1 MDETPLEAEI
11 RKRIKRSGPMPVSQF
26 MELCL
31 NDPAHGYYM
40 TRDPFGRGGDFT
52 TSPEVS
58 QMFGELI
65 GVWCASVWRQ
75 MGSPENVRLVE
86 LGPGRGTMM
95 LDMLRAARVVPEFRN
110 AVVVHMV
117 EVSPALQARQKQTLG
132 GIDVPVLWHN
142 AFEDVPEGPLIIVAN
157 EFFDALPV
165 HQAVKQINGWYERT
179 VEVDLYGNLAFGTG
193 SEQLS
198 LFEQMLPK
206 KVRDAPIG
214 SIYEWRIDRVALE
227 IGRRIMP
234 HGKPGGAALII
245 DYGHTESAVGDTLQ
259 AVGAHA
265 FAGTLSQPGQV
276 DLTAH
281 VDFAALALSIESMG
295 ASAHGPV
302 DQAHFLR
309 SLGLANRAAVLKA
322 HAPPDKARDI
332 DLAVQRL
339 TGEGRTGMG
348 HLFKVAAFADPKI
361 GPLPGF

>member
-1 MDETPLEAEI
+1 MDSPLEAEI

-26 MELCL
+26 MSLCL
-31 NDPAHGYYM
+31 NDPTHGYYM
-40 TRDPFGRGGDFT
+40 TRDPFGREGDFV

-58 QMFGELI
+58 QMFGELV
-65 GVWCASVWRQ
+65 GVWCASVWRM

-95 LDMLRAARVVPEFRN
+95 VDMLRAARVMPEFRN
-110 AVVVHMV
+110 AVVVHMI
-117 EVSPALQARQKQTLG
+117 EISPALQARQKQTLG
-132 GIDVPVLWHN
+132 GTDVPIHWHDT
-142 AFEDVPEGPLIIVAN
+142 FEEVPDGTLIVVAN

-165 HQAVKQINGWYERT
+165 HQAVRQINGWYERT
-179 VEVDLYGNLAFGTG
+179 VELDLYDNLAFGIG
-193 SEQLS
+193 NDPLP
-198 LFEQMLPK
+198 LFEQLLPK
-206 KVRDAPIG
+206 TVRDAPLG
-214 SIYEWRIDRVALE
+214 SIYEWRMDRLALE

-234 HGKPGGAALII
+234 HGRPSGAALVI
-245 DYGHTESAVGDTLQ
+245 DYGHVESSVGDTLQ

-265 FAGTLSQPGQV
+265 FAGTLSAPGTV

-295 ASAHGPV
+295 ARTHGPV
-302 DQAHFLR
+302 EQGRFLR
-309 SLGLANRAAVLKA
+309 ALGLANRAASLKS
-322 HAPPDKARDI
+322 HAPPEKAADI

-348 HLFKVAAFADPKI
+348 KLFKVAAFADPKI

>member
-1 MDETPLEAEI
+1 MDSPLEAEI

-26 MELCL
+26 MSLCL
-31 NDPAHGYYM
+31 SDPTHGYYM
-40 TRDPFGRGGDFT
+40 TRDPLGRSGDFI

-65 GVWCASVWRQ
+65 GIWCASVWRM
-75 MGSPENVRLVE
+75 MGSPENVRLIE

-95 LDMLRAARVVPEFRN
+95 VDMLRAARVVPEFRK
-110 AVVVHMV
+110 AVVVHLV

-132 GIDVPVLWHN
+132 GIDVPVLWHDS
-142 AFEDVPEGPLIIVAN
+142 FEEVPDGTLIVVAN

-165 HQAVKQINGWYERT
+165 HQAVRQFNGWYERT
-179 VEVDLYGNLAFGTG
+179 VELDPYDNLTFGTG
-193 SEQLS
+193 HDTLP
-198 LFEQMLPK
+198 LFEQLLPK
-206 KVRDAPIG
+206 AVRNAPIG
-214 SIYEWRIDRVALE
+214 SIYEWRNDRLALE
-227 IGRRIMP
+227 LGRRIMP
-234 HGKPGGAALII
+234 PGKPGGAALVI
-245 DYGHTESAVGDTLQ
+245 DYGHVDSAVGDTLQ

-265 FAGTLSQPGQV
+265 FAGTLSSPGTV

-295 ASAHGPV
+295 ARAHGPV
-302 DQAHFLR
+302 EQGRFLR
-309 SLGLANRAAVLKA
+309 ALGLANRAAALKA
-322 HAPPDKARDI
+322 NAPRDKAADI

-348 HLFKVAAFADPKI
+348 TLFKVAAFADPKL